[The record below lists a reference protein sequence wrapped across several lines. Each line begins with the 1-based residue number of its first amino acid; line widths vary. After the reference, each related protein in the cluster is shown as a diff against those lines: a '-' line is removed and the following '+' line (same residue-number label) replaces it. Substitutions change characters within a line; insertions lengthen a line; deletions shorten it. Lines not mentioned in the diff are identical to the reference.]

1 MCLYAF
7 ACLTAQYTLSIQDG
21 ILNFNEQMYM
31 LISDDS
37 CQLINKQSKERE
49 KENGK
54 IATTVCHG
62 IFVFYRKQIIDDRLF
77 VT

>member
-7 ACLTAQYTLSIQDG
+7 TSLTAQYTLSIQDA

-37 CQLINKQSKERE
+37 CQLINKQSKERG

-62 IFVFYRKQIIDDRLF
+62 IFVF
-77 VT
+77 